1 MGVFAGTVKAFT
13 AHKEGDRVGWISS
26 PATHQ
31 LYASDVYVHGSM
43 IEGFGHGDVVSFAV
57 HVNNKGKPQACNGT
71 VARLAQATGC
81 TTGGAIDMTVSALGT
96 VLPAPEVSQ
105 DEAR

>member
-1 MGVFAGTVKAFT
+1 MGGEEARLQVTEGSVILAAHASCGDEVFAGTVKAFT

-81 TTGGAIDMTVSALGT
+81 TT
-96 VLPAPEVSQ
+96 
-105 DEAR
+105 